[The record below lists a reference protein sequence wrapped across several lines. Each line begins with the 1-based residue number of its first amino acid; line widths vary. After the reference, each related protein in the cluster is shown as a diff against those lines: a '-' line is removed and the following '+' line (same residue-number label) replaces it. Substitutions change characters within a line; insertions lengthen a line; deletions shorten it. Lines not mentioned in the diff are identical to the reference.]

1 MTSRWLCL
9 SLMSLGLSGCGD
21 SHPRLYFAL
30 NHSFL
35 QGSSL
40 AVPASGV
47 RAMTDPPSLRDIKS
61 GDGSAFQLEFATA
74 DIADIRLELG
84 GGLRCEDVED
94 ELPEGTGCVQ
104 SGDAPGTVTLAGPF
118 SIDLGTGEPWNDV
131 KGPRVPPGIY
141 RRVDFVLGKNGLN
154 AHTRLT
160 QDSRGWDM
168 NLTLPEGTAL
178 GFETAYDLTL
188 EEGGSLRVMFNQD
201 VWLKEL
207 PLGTCFLGGDL
218 PRTDSELRLDEARG
232 ECQGAGDRVRDTIRT
247 RISLQSRTF

>member
-1 MTSRWLCL
+1 
-9 SLMSLGLSGCGD
+9 
-21 SHPRLYFAL
+21 
-30 NHSFL
+30 
-35 QGSSL
+35 
-40 AVPASGV
+40 
-47 RAMTDPPSLRDIKS
+47 MTDPPSLRDIKS
-61 GDGSAFQLEFATA
+61 GDGSAFQLEFATV

-201 VWLKEL
+201 AWLKEL
-207 PLGTCFLGGDL
+207 PLGTCFQSGEL

>member
-201 VWLKEL
+201 AWLKEL
-207 PLGTCFLGGDL
+207 PLGTCFQSGEL